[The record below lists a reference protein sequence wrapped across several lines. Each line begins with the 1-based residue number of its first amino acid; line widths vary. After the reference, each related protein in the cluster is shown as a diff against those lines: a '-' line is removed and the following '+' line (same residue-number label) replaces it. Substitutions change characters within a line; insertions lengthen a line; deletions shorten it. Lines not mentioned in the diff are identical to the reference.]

1 MNGYRPDM
9 SDADALLDAWLA
21 AELDDHPVLATELG
35 AAGYDDRLGDHRA
48 EAYERRAVED
58 RRWAGRFDEL
68 DLAAAPL
75 DARVDATVVLSHLAA
90 RAVRLEWQAWRRDPA
105 EYLDP
110 CLDGVFSLFLH
121 RLRPEPELAA
131 AAVARLGQ
139 VPGVL
144 AAARA
149 NLDPDLAPRLLVDRG
164 LRTAQGG
171 VAYLR
176 QVLPSEV
183 SDDGLRSRVVAA
195 ADRAA
200 EAMEDFAAVLEGLAE
215 RARGDWRI
223 GEARYDRLLHDHEL
237 LGYGAT
243 ELHARGL
250 VAWSELDAEAT
261 ELARR
266 ITPGAEGWAPVVT
279 ELAAH
284 HPADAEA
291 MRAGYQEA
299 CDQARRFLI
308 ERQLVT
314 LAEGEECR
322 VVPSPVHQRGTLAV
336 ASYFAPPPFSSS
348 RVGHFN
354 VPYPPAS
361 ATAEEMEERLAGN
374 AWFIIPTTS
383 AHEAYPGHHWHLS
396 WSAGCPRPIRKV
408 LTTPYFVE
416 GWALYAER
424 LMYEQGFFATPEAQ
438 LGHVGDR
445 IFRAARVVVDPA
457 LHSGEMG
464 VDEAVEH
471 MVTKAGLPPSIA
483 RAEVERYGAWPTQ
496 AASYLTGA
504 LEIQR
509 MRDRWQAEGRGDLRS
524 FHDRVASS
532 PGLPLGL
539 AELATFG
546 P

>member
-1 MNGYRPDM
+1 MA
-9 SDADALLDAWLA
+9 DADTLLDAWLA

-35 AAGYDDRLGDHRA
+35 APGRDDRLGDHSA
-48 EAYERRAVED
+48 EAFERRATED
-58 RRWAGRFDEL
+58 RRWAGRFDQLSLPEE
-68 DLAAAPL
+68 PL
-75 DARVDATVVLSHLAA
+75 DSRVDVTVVLSHLAA

-110 CLDGVFSLFLH
+110 CLDGVFALFLH

-131 AAVARLGQ
+131 AAVARLRE

-149 NLDPDLAPRLLVDRG
+149 NLDPELAPRLLVDRG
-164 LRTAQGG
+164 LRAARGG
-171 VAYLR
+171 VTYLR
-176 QVLPSEV
+176 HVLPAEV
-183 SDDGLRSRVVAA
+183 GDDGLRRQVASA

-200 EAMEDFAAVLEGLAE
+200 EALEDFAAVLAGLAD
-215 RARGDWRI
+215 RCRGDWRI
-223 GEARYDRLLHDHEL
+223 GEARYDRLLQDREL
-237 LGYGAT
+237 LAYGAT

-250 VAWSELDAEAT
+250 TAWADLDAEAT
-261 ELARR
+261 ALAQL
-266 ITPGAEGWAPVVT
+266 IEPATDGWSTVVAD
-279 ELAAH
+279 LAAD
-284 HPADAEA
+284 HPATADI
-291 MRAGYQEA
+291 MRDGYEMA
-299 CDQARRFLI
+299 CADARRFLV
-308 ERQLVT
+308 ERELVT
-314 LAEGEECR
+314 FAEGEECR
-322 VVPSPVHQRGTLAV
+322 VVPSPVHQRATLAV

-354 VPYPPAS
+354 VAYPPDDAS
-361 ATAEEMEERLAGN
+361 PGEVEERLADN
-374 AWFIIPTTS
+374 AWFVIPTTS
-383 AHEAYPGHHWHLS
+383 VHEAYPGHHWHLS
-396 WSAGCPRPIRKV
+396 WSASCPRPVRKV

-424 LMYEQGFFATPEAQ
+424 MMYEQGFFTTPAAA
-438 LGHVGDR
+438 LGHVRDR

-457 LHSGEMG
+457 LHSGDMT
-464 VDEAVEH
+464 VDAAVEH
-471 MVTKAGLPPSIA
+471 MTTKGGLPPAVA

-509 MRDRWQAEGRGDLRS
+509 MRDRWSAEGRGDLRS
-524 FHDRVASS
+524 FHDGIAAS